1 MSQQKVN
8 LVKGLL
14 CEMHGVYHIVITYL
28 LLAVLKVLCCAQHFL
43 FPGFLCF
50 LEKMGLRPLPKVH
63 SYLPSKNS
71 RDFVIQNN
79 MNNCQSHILL
89 SLHQFSEPPD

>member
-8 LVKGLL
+8 LVKELL
-14 CEMHGVYHIVITYL
+14 CEMQQYHIVITYL
-28 LLAVLKVLCCAQHFL
+28 FGAVFKVLCSAQLFL

-50 LEKMGLRPLPKVH
+50 LEKMVLRPLPKVH

-79 MNNCQSHILL
+79 LNKCQSHI
-89 SLHQFSEPPD
+89 SLTFHQIFRTF